1 MLKQCQEKGFQS
13 ICLICKTE
21 KNSTYLFNK
30 IKHKLDIQ
38 LIKNGSVSDL
48 QGVFILPVYMSKG
61 LEFDTVLICD
71 ADSQNYHDEDDKN
84 LLYVACTRA
93 LHKLSLFCENEV
105 SPLI

>member
-1 MLKQCQEKGFQS
+1 M
-13 ICLICKTE
+13 
-21 KNSTYLFNK
+21 
-30 IKHKLDIQ
+30 KHRTTTLSNMK
-38 LIKNGSVSDL
+38 
-48 QGVFILPVYMSKG
+48 Y
-61 LEFDTVLICD
+61 TVLICD

>member
-1 MLKQCQEKGFQS
+1 
-13 ICLICKTE
+13 
-21 KNSTYLFNK
+21 
-30 IKHKLDIQ
+30 
-38 LIKNGSVSDL
+38 
-48 QGVFILPVYMSKG
+48 MSKG